1 MATRTGEEY
10 LASLKDGRE
19 IWINDR
25 KVEDVTAEPGFRH
38 TARAVAEYY
47 DFQNLPEFRE
57 AMTYETPDG
66 GRAGMSFIE
75 PRSKDD
81 LRRRAVAF
89 KLWAEVTCGLMGRA
103 PDYMNACMMAFG
115 GARGF
120 LGQNDAR
127 FGENAYNYYLHCRDD
142 DVCMTHT
149 FVTPMIDRSKRLAE
163 QEPYRTA
170 GVVRETSDGII
181 VRGAKVVGTL
191 APFCNENFSLSA
203 GFLALQED
211 EKQYAVSFAHP
222 VSAPGVRWICRDVF
236 DPERSHFDRP
246 VAGRLDEMDCV
257 CVYDDVF
264 VPWEHVFVYQDLSV
278 HNQML
283 PGMRFTESLGPQV
296 LVKNAVK
303 TRFLLGLAHLIAETT
318 QVNQFINVQEKLGEI
333 LVYLWN
339 CESLALAAVE
349 GATRAENGLWYCNTA
364 AINAG
369 LRLYPEYYPRIMHII
384 QQIGASGYIATP
396 QELTLEVLG
405 PAIERYFAGA
415 SKDAKGR
422 VQLFRLAWDF
432 IGDSWGGRQELYER
446 NFFGDNERFRALLYQ
461 SYDKSEAIAMVQR
474 LLEPPAPHQPF
485 AIPANLS
492 AALKQDASA

>member
-10 LASLKDGRE
+10 LASLNDGRE
-19 IWINDR
+19 VWINDR
-25 KVEDVTAEPGFRH
+25 KIEDVTKQPGFRN
-38 TARAVAEYY
+38 TARAVAQYY
-47 DFQNLPEFRE
+47 DFQNLPEIRE
-57 AMTYETPDG
+57 VMTYETPDG
-66 GRAGMSFIE
+66 DRAGMSFIE
-75 PRSKDD
+75 PRSKED
-81 LRRRAVAF
+81 LRRRTAAF
-89 KLWAEVTCGLMGRA
+89 QLWAEVTCGLMGRA

-115 GARGF
+115 AARTF
-120 LGQNDAR
+120 LGQHDPR
-127 FGENAYNYYLHCRDD
+127 LGENAHNYYLRCRRD

-163 QEPYRTA
+163 QEPYRAA
-170 GVVRETSDGII
+170 GVVRETSDGIV

-191 APFCNENFSLSA
+191 APFCNENFSL
-203 GFLALQED
+203 GVGLTGLQED
-211 EKQYAVSFAHP
+211 ERQYAISFAHP
-222 VSAPGVRWICRDVF
+222 VNAPGVRWICRDVL
-236 DPERSHFDRP
+236 DLERSHFDRP

-264 VPWEHVFVYQDLSV
+264 IPWDHVFVYQDLEVS
-278 HNQML
+278 NKML
-283 PGMRFTESLGPQV
+283 PGMRFTESLGHQV

-318 QVNQFINVQEKLGEI
+318 QVNSFVNVQEKLGEI
-333 LVYLWN
+333 LVYLYN

-349 GATRAENGLWYCNTA
+349 GAVQADNGLWYCNTA

-369 LRLYPEYYPRIMHII
+369 LRLYPEYYPRIMHIL

-405 PAIERYFAGA
+405 PAIEKYFSGA
-415 SKDAKGR
+415 AKDAKGR

-446 NFFGDNERFRALLYQ
+446 NFFGDNERFRAILYQ
-461 SYDKSEAIAMVQR
+461 TYDKNEAIEMVQR
-474 LLEPPAPHQPF
+474 ILQPPTAEHPF
-485 AIPANLS
+485 ALPARLGV
-492 AALKQDASA
+492 APEPHAVG

>member
-1 MATRTGEEY
+1 MSIRTGEEY
-10 LASLKDGRE
+10 LASLRDGRE
-19 IWINDR
+19 IWLNGR
-25 KVEDVTAEPGFRH
+25 KVEDVTTEPGFRN
-38 TARAVAEYY
+38 TARAVAQYY
-47 DFQNLPEFRE
+47 DFQNRPELRDM
-57 AMTYETPDG
+57 MTYETPDG
-66 GRAGMSFIE
+66 ERVGMSFIE

-81 LRRRAVAF
+81 LRRRAAAYN
-89 KLWAEVTCGLMGRA
+89 LWAEVTCGLMGRA

-115 GARGF
+115 AARDF
-120 LGQNDAR
+120 LGQNEPR
-127 FGENAYNYYLHCRDD
+127 WGENAYNYYLHCRGD

-149 FVTPMIDRSKRLAE
+149 FVTPMIDRFKRLAE

-170 GVVRETSDGII
+170 GVVRETSDGVI

-191 APFCNENFSLSA
+191 APFCNENFSLAA
-203 GFLALQED
+203 GFVTLKDD
-211 EKQYAVSFAHP
+211 EKQYAISFAHP
-222 VSAPGVRWICRDVF
+222 VDAPGVRWICRDVL
-236 DPERSHFDRP
+236 DPERSRFDRP
-246 VAGRLDEMDCV
+246 VATRLDEMDCV

-264 VPWEHVFVYQDLSV
+264 IPWEHVFVYQDLLV

-283 PGMRFTESLGPQV
+283 PGMRFTESLGHQV

-318 QVNQFINVQEKLGEI
+318 QVNNFINVQEKLGEI

-349 GATRAENGLWYCNTA
+349 GAVQADNGLWYCNTG

-405 PAIERYFAGA
+405 PAIEKYFAGA

-461 SYDKSEAIAMVQR
+461 FYDKTEAIEMVQR
-474 LLEPPAPHQPF
+474 ILQPPTEREPFP
-485 AIPANLS
+485 IPDRLALPLQQ
-492 AALKQDASA
+492 AAAG